1 MARLYFHLLGTD
13 NLPIEV
19 SMSKPTNKEQKK
31 KMNVTYVAVIVSL
44 LLHAAIV
51 VSTYVLP
58 FFKEKT
64 RVVEV
69 SIDDDLS
76 SLEYLKQLDE
86 PKKLVEFDKKNDDQK
101 LDEKAKYLAAKNNT
115 TKKETTAQLAQQ
127 FKNVEKS
134 NPAPTAKNETA
145 AQNMWEKKSDSSAS
159 AKLFNTGFDVYDK
172 MKKNEPKQKSLRQTA
187 NLQETSTSTD
197 KLENVD
203 QSLMTQLNTREY
215 KYYGYY
221 TRIRTQLNQWW
232 QPKVQEKV
240 SKLMSKGRTIAATAN
255 KNTKVIIV
263 LNDSGS
269 LIKVQVLGASGVRE
283 LDDAAVEAFRQAAP
297 FPNPPKGLVDADG
310 TIKIRWDFIVE
321 S

>member
-1 MARLYFHLLGTD
+1 
-13 NLPIEV
+13 
-19 SMSKPTNKEQKK
+19 MSKKWNTTN
-31 KMNVTYVAVIVSL
+31 TAIIVSL
-44 LLHAAIV
+44 IIHSTFIL
-51 VSTYVLP
+51 STYVVP
-58 FFKEKT
+58 IFNPKE
-64 RVVEV
+64 RFVEI
-69 SIDDDLS
+69 SIEDHSS
-76 SLEYLKQLDE
+76 SLEYMTQIEE
-86 PKKLVEFDKKNDDQK
+86 PKRIVEFDKKNDDQK
-101 LDEKAKYLAAKNNT
+101 LNEKAKYLAAKNNT
-115 TKKETTAQLAQQ
+115 TKKETTARLAEQ

-134 NPAPTAKNETA
+134 KLIQTQKNEPST
-145 AQNMWEKKSDSSAS
+145 QNMWEKKADTSTS

-172 MKKNEPKQKSLRQTA
+172 MQNKNKQKNLRQIA
-187 NLQETSTSTD
+187 NHQEASTSTD

-263 LNDSGS
+263 LNDVGH
-269 LIKVQVLGASGVRE
+269 LVKVQVLGASGVRE

-310 TIKIRWDFIVE
+310 TIKIRWDFVVE

>member
-1 MARLYFHLLGTD
+1 ML
-13 NLPIEV
+13 
-19 SMSKPTNKEQKK
+19 KK
-31 KMNVTYVAVIVSL
+31 FNTTHVAIVASVLIHAVAVFSTYVAPHFLQSERL
-44 LLHAAIV
+44 
-51 VSTYVLP
+51 
-58 FFKEKT
+58 
-64 RVVEV
+64 VEIT
-69 SIDDDLS
+69 IDNTS
-76 SLEYLKQLDE
+76 SSVEYLQDLNE

-115 TKKETTAQLAQQ
+115 TQKESTAQLAQQ
-127 FKNVEKS
+127 FKNVDKS
-134 NPAPTAKNETA
+134 KPTENVKSETTAK
-145 AQNMWEKKSDSSAS
+145 NMWEKKADTSTS

-172 MKKNEPKQKSLRQTA
+172 MQNKQKQKSLRQVA
-187 NLQETSTSTD
+187 NSQEASTSTD

-240 SKLMSKGRTIAATAN
+240 SKMMSKGRTIAATAN
-255 KNTKVIIV
+255 KNTQVIIV
-263 LNDSGS
+263 LNHSGN
-269 LIKVQVLGASGVRE
+269 LMKVQVLGASGVRE

>member
-1 MARLYFHLLGTD
+1 
-13 NLPIEV
+13 
-19 SMSKPTNKEQKK
+19 MSNSQIQETMKTHAAKI
-31 KMNVTYVAVIVSL
+31 AVVVSL
-44 LLHAAIV
+44 LLHLTLVMTTYFSSVFQTREQLVEISV
-51 VSTYVLP
+51 DESVSSVEYM
-58 FFKEKT
+58 KEN
-64 RVVEV
+64 E
-69 SIDDDLS
+69 
-76 SLEYLKQLDE
+76 E
-86 PKKLVEFDKKNDDQK
+86 PQKLVEFDKAKDDQK

-115 TKKETTAQLAQQ
+115 TKKESTAQLSEQ

-134 NPAPTAKNETA
+134 KPTQSAKNETTA
-145 AQNMWEKKSDSSAS
+145 ENLWEKKVDKSPAS
-159 AKLFNTGFDVYDK
+159 KLFNTGFDVYNK
-172 MKKNEPKQKSLRQTA
+172 MNKKNQAKNLRQIA
-187 NLQETSTSTD
+187 SSQEASTSTD
-197 KLENVD
+197 KLDNVD
-203 QSLMTQLNTREY
+203 QTLMTQLNTREY

-221 TRIRTQLNQWW
+221 TRIRQQLNQWW

-263 LNDSGS
+263 LNNTGS

-297 FPNPPKGLVDADG
+297 FPNPPKGLVDVDG

>member
-1 MARLYFHLLGTD
+1 
-13 NLPIEV
+13 
-19 SMSKPTNKEQKK
+19 MSNSLNHNQETKK
-31 KMNVTYVAVIVSL
+31 WNIMNIAIIVSL
-44 LLHAAIV
+44 LLHAAVV

-58 FFKEKT
+58 FFKEKE

-69 SIDDDLS
+69 TIDDEVS
-76 SLEYLKQLDE
+76 SLEYLKELED
-86 PKKLVEFDKKNDDQK
+86 PRKLVEFDKKNDDQK
-101 LDEKAKYLAAKNNT
+101 ADEKAKYLAAKNNT
-115 TKKETTAQLAQQ
+115 TKKETTAQLAEQ

-134 NPAPTAKNETA
+134 KPTPAPKNETS
-145 AQNMWEKKSDSSAS
+145 AQNMWEKKADTSAS

-172 MKKNEPKQKSLRQTA
+172 MQNKNKQKSLRQTA
-187 NLQETSTSTD
+187 NSQEASTSTD
-197 KLENVD
+197 KLEGVD

-240 SKLMSKGRTIAATAN
+240 TKLMSKGRTIAATAN

-263 LNDSGS
+263 LNDAGN
-269 LIKVQVLGASGVRE
+269 LVKVQVLGASGVRE

>member
-1 MARLYFHLLGTD
+1 
-13 NLPIEV
+13 
-19 SMSKPTNKEQKK
+19 MSKPTNNKQEE
-31 KMNVTYVAVIVSL
+31 KMNVTYVAFIVSL
-44 LLHAAIV
+44 LIHTAVV

-58 FFKEKT
+58 IFREKE

-76 SLEYLKQLDE
+76 SLEYLKQIEE

-127 FKNVEKS
+127 FKNIEKS
-134 NPAPTAKNETA
+134 KPTPAAKNETTT
-145 AQNMWEKKSDSSAS
+145 QNMWEKKSDSSAS

-172 MKKNEPKQKSLRQTA
+172 MKKNNPKQKSLRQTA
-187 NLQETSTSTD
+187 NTQETSTSTD

-263 LNDSGS
+263 LNDSGN
-269 LIKVQVLGASGVRE
+269 LMKVQVLGASGIRE

>member
-1 MARLYFHLLGTD
+1 MSNPVNQNKKSKITATHLA
-13 NLPIEV
+13 I
-19 SMSKPTNKEQKK
+19 
-31 KMNVTYVAVIVSL
+31 IVSL
-44 LLHAAIV
+44 FLHAAIV
-51 VSTYVLP
+51 ISTYVLP
-58 FFKEKT
+58 FFTEKEK
-64 RVVEV
+64 VIEV
-69 SIDDDLS
+69 QIDDEQS
-76 SLEYLKQLDE
+76 SLEYLKFLED
-86 PKKLVEFDKKNDDQK
+86 PKKIVEFDKKNDDQK
-101 LDEKAKYLAAKNNT
+101 LNEKAKYLAAKNNT
-115 TKKETTAQLAQQ
+115 THKESTAQLAQQ

-134 NPAPTAKNETA
+134 KPTPAPKNETT
-145 AQNMWEKKSDSSAS
+145 AQNVWEKKADRSDS

-172 MKKNEPKQKSLRQTA
+172 MKNKNNPQFKNNRQIA
-187 NLQETSTSTD
+187 NSQESSTSTD

-240 SKLMSKGRTIAATAN
+240 SKLLSKGRTIAATAN

-263 LNDSGS
+263 LNDAGN
-269 LIKVQVLGASGVRE
+269 LMKVQVLGASGVRE